1 MPVERLL
8 GAPWASAHGPR
19 DPRAMLLWALKS
31 GFSGLVAGP
40 ATRPLDWVA
49 LKAQRERLPFKFGAV
64 RVAGVLE
71 ADGRP
76 DQGLCSSNQGEHD
89 TALRAIQASIALCRQ
104 LSVPTLILEPGAPK
118 VPGEIGPVDLGSP
131 SHKWTPE
138 LATTQLARRN
148 AVLNRALDHACRGLH
163 RLLKGNPDVT
173 FCLTGSRNVLGLGE
187 PRALALIFEDQ
198 KAPNLRYWHDA
209 AIAARRKE
217 LLLDDQ
223 GAWMEAFGTKLA
235 GMTLADSADGQLYL
249 PPGAGSVDFGLI
261 ANYRQRTG
269 KPTPVVVEL
278 DPSVDARE
286 IPGVH
291 AFLTKWGL

>member
-1 MPVERLL
+1 MGE
-8 GAPWASAHGPR
+8 H
-19 DPRAMLLWALKS
+19 LKS
-31 GFSGLVAGP
+31 
-40 ATRPLDWVA
+40 
-49 LKAQRERLPFKFGAV
+49 V
-64 RVAGVLE
+64 RTSLGLE
-71 ADGRP
+71 AAED
-76 DQGLCSSNQGEHD
+76 
-89 TALRAIQASIALCRQ
+89 
-104 LSVPTLILEPGAPK
+104 IL
-118 VPGEIGPVDLGSP
+118 
-131 SHKWTPE
+131 
-138 LATTQLARRN
+138 
-148 AVLNRALDHACRGLH
+148 
-163 RLLKGNPDVT
+163 
-173 FCLTGSRNVLGLGE
+173 
-187 PRALALIFEDQ
+187 
-198 KAPNLRYWHDA
+198 DA